1 MITRHLLAAL
11 VAGVMAG
18 ILMTVVQQAR
28 VVPLILHAEE
38 YEDKQAPAGDMT
50 QHGASMSSMSMGQM
64 DNQSSPAT
72 LSTPATGV
80 APAAEAAP
88 AAESHAH
95 HMGEHEEGGILFG
108 LSRFAA
114 TLGANLVAAGG
125 YALLLMAVS
134 LLLGKPVT
142 VGNGLAWGACGWLA
156 VQFLPALGLPPEL
169 PGFPAADL
177 ASRQIWWVATIVLSV
192 GGIGLIAFRDELA
205 ARIIGLLMILSPHVW
220 GAPQPPT
227 IETAVPAVLASE
239 FAVAALGAALV
250 MWLSLGLILGYLNAR
265 MEKVAR

>member
-72 LSTPATGV
+72 TPAATPPA
-80 APAAEAAP
+80 APAAEA
-88 AAESHAH
+88 HDH
-95 HMGEHEEGGILFG
+95 QMGEHEEGGIMWG
-108 LSRFAA
+108 LSRFTA